1 MNRSLGV
8 VRLGYRVFGFLLI
21 TLIFLSGCT
30 FSGDARQ
37 MIDQILDQV
46 APLSPAVTQA
56 VISTQTTV
64 SEVTPQPTL
73 SPVPQDLG
81 PTELVIWVPPP
92 FDPQLDTPEAVLMRS
107 QIAEFEAQNQDVFV
121 QVRVKAESGSTGLL
135 ESLAITNAAAT
146 EAVPALIA
154 LPRSLLEEAV
164 TRKLVFPIDSFSTR
178 IDEEDWFDYA
188 RRLTLIEGSTY
199 GLPFAGDALVLVY
212 RQNVI
217 GTVPTTWEDILKRG
231 EPLSFPA
238 ADQQALVTLNLYLSA
253 KGGFQDA
260 QNHMELDQEILNQVL
275 TLYENGS
282 KSGVFPLWL
291 TQFQKN
297 SEAWTSYN
305 ELRSNLTIAWASNY
319 LKTMP
324 SDSSVVA
331 VPSFSETPFTLADG
345 WVWCLADPY
354 PERQALSVSLAEF
367 LVQPDFLSEWSVNA
381 GVFPVRPSSLQS
393 WNNQQLSVLLGQVA
407 LSAQIRPKNEVIS
420 TVGPVFADSVLQVL
434 SGKTPAAEAAQNIID
449 KIGNP

>member
-1 MNRSLGV
+1 MKKFLGV
-8 VRLGYRVFGFLLI
+8 IRLGHRVLVFLLI
-21 TLIFLSGCT
+21 TIIFLSGCT

-46 APLSPAVTQA
+46 APLAPAVTET
-56 VISTQTTV
+56 VVSTQTTV

-73 SPVPQDLG
+73 SPTPQDLG
-81 PTELVIWVPPP
+81 PTELIVWVPPQ
-92 FDPQLDTPEAVLMRS
+92 FDPQLDTPEAGLMRS

-121 QVRVKAESGSTGLL
+121 RVRVKAESGPTGLL
-135 ESLAITNAAAT
+135 ESLTITSAAAT

-164 TRKLVFPIDSFSTR
+164 TRQLIHPIDSFSTR
-178 IDEEDWFDYA
+178 IDDDDWYDYA
-188 RRLTLIEGSTY
+188 RRLTLIEGSNY
-199 GLPFAGDALVLVY
+199 GLPFAGDALLLVY
-212 RQNVI
+212 RQNVV
-217 GTVPTTWEDILKRG
+217 GTAPVTWEDILKRG

-238 ADQQALVTLNLYLSA
+238 ADPQALVTLNLYLSA
-253 KGGFQDA
+253 KGGFEDA
-260 QNHMELDQEILNQVL
+260 QRHLELDQEILNQVL

-297 SEAWTSYN
+297 ADAWTAYN
-305 ELRSNLTIAWASNY
+305 ELRSNLTIVWASNY
-319 LKTMP
+319 LKSMP
-324 SDSSVVA
+324 PDSSAVA
-331 VPSFSETPFTLADG
+331 VPSFSETPFSLADG

-354 PERQALSVSLAEF
+354 PERHALSVSLAEF
-367 LVQPDFLSEWSVNA
+367 LVQPDFLDNWSVEA

-393 WNNQQLSVLLGQVA
+393 WNNPQLSVLLGQVA
-407 LSAQIRPKNEVIS
+407 LSAQIRPKNEVIL
-420 TVGPVFADSVLQVL
+420 TVGPVFADGVLQVL
-434 SGKTPAAEAAQNIID
+434 SSKTPAAEAAQNIIE